1 MSLLSRLFG
10 GGGGSSG
17 PAKPR
22 HPTET
27 HKGFTITP
35 DPQKEGPRYRIR
47 GHVSKE
53 VGGEVRTHTFIR
65 ADTLESEDAAVTAT
79 VGKAKQLID
88 EQGDRLF
95 G

>member
-10 GGGGSSG
+10 GGG

-22 HPTET
+22 HASET

-35 DPQKEGPRYRIR
+35 DPQREGSRFRVR
-47 GHVSKE
+47 AHLSKDID
-53 VGGEVRTHTFIR
+53 GETRTHTLIR
-65 ADTLESEDAAVTAT
+65 ADTLEDEDAAAT
-79 VGKAKQLID
+79 TSVNKARQMID